1 MQVPMTRSEKGADQ
15 GQVRVDIPAR
25 MEGISQYSQVVVK
38 AVTIDPKVVQ
48 TDQRPPESNK
58 EIASNIVMINIDGQ
72 LS

>member
-1 MQVPMTRSEKGADQ
+1 MRL
-15 GQVRVDIPAR
+15 DIPAR
-25 MEGISQYSQVVVK
+25 MEGLGQYSQVVVK

-72 LS
+72 MP